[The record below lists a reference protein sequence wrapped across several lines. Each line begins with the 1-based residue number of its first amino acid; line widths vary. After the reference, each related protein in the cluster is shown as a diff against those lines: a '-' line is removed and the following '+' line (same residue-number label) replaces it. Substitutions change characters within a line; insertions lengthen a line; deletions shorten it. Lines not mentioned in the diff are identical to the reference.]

1 MPQAGAAPGMLVI
14 GLPPVAMSRQ
24 TVLPSPETIAAS
36 QEVIAASGVDWSAGP
51 AAVGGTPL
59 AVVLAVPLDP
69 AAVEEPEP
77 LPALVPGELEL
88 AAAGPVDDCCVPE
101 PSDFEQE
108 ASETVSASATA
119 PVKSFFMEVPARRGV
134 RIGVRQS
141 SHAARARSRRPVR
154 AGPANP
160 PKTPRPGSS
169 AAMICG

>member
-1 MPQAGAAPGMLVI
+1 MLVI

-59 AVVLAVPLDP
+59 AVALEVPLDP
-69 AAVEEPEP
+69 AAVEEPES
-77 LPALVPGELEL
+77 LGALVPALVPGELEP
-88 AAAGPVDDCCVPE
+88 AAAGRVGDCCVPE

-108 ASETVSASATA
+108 ASETDSASATA

-141 SHAARARSRRPVR
+141 SHAASACSRRPVR